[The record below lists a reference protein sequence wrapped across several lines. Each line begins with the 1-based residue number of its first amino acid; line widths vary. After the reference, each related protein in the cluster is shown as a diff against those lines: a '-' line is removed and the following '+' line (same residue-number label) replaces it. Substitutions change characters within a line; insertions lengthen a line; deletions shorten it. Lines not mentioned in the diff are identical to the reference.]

1 MSTRSKKQEPA
12 SIGSP
17 AVLAEPAPAPLLYDI
32 PSTAKILS
40 TTTFAVRE
48 LCRSN
53 RLKFV
58 RLGHRWL
65 ISLDAIHRFIRDAER
80 AA

>member
-1 MSTRSKKQEPA
+1 MSYKRNSSAQPIEA
-12 SIGSP
+12 SSP
-17 AVLAEPAPAPLLYDI
+17 ELTPLLYDI

-65 ISLDAIHRFIRDAER
+65 ISLDAIHKFIRDAER

>member
-1 MSTRSKKQEPA
+1 MAHKQT
-12 SIGSP
+12 SP
-17 AVLAEPAPAPLLYDI
+17 AQPIEASSPELTPLLYDI
-32 PSTAKILS
+32 PSTAKILG

-48 LCRSN
+48 LCRAD

-65 ISLDAIHRFIRDAER
+65 ISLDAIHKFIRDAER
-80 AA
+80 PA